1 MDINNLEYPYQSFIQ
16 LFIQN
21 LLNQPLTLVNGII
34 GYALHDVSLN
44 NYQTI
49 KNRIKELT

>member
-16 LFIQN
+16 ILIRN
-21 LLNQPLTLVNGII
+21 LLNHPLTLVNGII
-34 GYALHDVSLN
+34 GYALNDVSLN

-49 KNRIKELT
+49 KNCIKELT